1 MVHFSRKWF
10 AVPFILATL
19 FAAGC
24 CDHTYDYSDY
34 EDHDSSRG
42 SVLYDSSGVL
52 AALSGKFSLEAP
64 LIPKSLTITAL
75 TANLEE
81 VDVIEATIGVNDSL
95 GYTFTSDSS
104 DYPTTFAKLTFT
116 CTRGDSPDAKELSF
130 EEYVDFG
137 RYPAPAVNLFGALE
151 SNRVRYLVQEDGFY
165 LGNAK
170 KKASREIF
178 RMFGMEWQEGVD
190 FESDSIKFE
199 ALRLMPYLL
208 AGSDNSDS
216 AFVATFKKMSQAIG
230 NGDSENATF
239 RSDIF
244 DTLKIADG
252 LVART
257 DKRNL
262 DFAKTD
268 TTSLLFYSALWEQ
281 AYGLSECD
289 SIGKTAEVSNKKS
302 TFSQNLFVC
311 EMRKDSV
318 FFWKPLDSLDLKYIP
333 CYHGVTDNIQHND
346 TVYAC
351 SDAAMSWVVAS
362 PKAAIEYLFGPCD
375 YGNKGKYR
383 AYHDHVFICEGYGF
397 SIRWTDTISGFDR
410 EKAEFEAYFYN
421 KYGDCTVNRE
431 NEKAAFNEEYFRCHN
446 GKWESITPL
455 GYVTD
460 DSCSAGDTIMLPP
473 SSYYRCDKNNNW
485 NPISYFD
492 YYNIV
497 CSEENQYEVLHDG
510 IAYHWCVFRDGWRW
524 RWERIPADKQIPPVL
539 NHDTRKDGHVVKY
552 DATYYIFKNG
562 EWEVL
567 PNESAIP
574 PVIHEDGCGETNDS
588 TYVVYD
594 GEYYLCRDSRWLY
607 VSKENVIAPV
617 LAGDSCSTDNK
628 AEVRKYGDEY
638 FVCVAGYNP
647 YGQHISSHW
656 STATKDQIAIYDR
669 NRNRGDYCAAGQA
682 GTTLEW
688 DKKAGG
694 LFGCV
699 KSVDGETYQWARIKI
714 SDMDSLEQKNFA
726 NGTFEK
732 EGVYQCDV
740 SGSHYVFDRFFWN
753 DKQWKDYV
761 RLRLE
766 KATIGDV
773 EYDARMINGKMYVR
787 APYGNKSVY
796 LSDFETRSESFD
808 GFYQRWSRWAGVN
821 GSIKFVYHG
830 ENTFTTWDEA
840 EAFCPA
846 GFHIPDTTEWKKSG
860 VNEWKRTIDSDEMNR
875 ISNVI
880 QGMDELDSDGSFKRN
895 LILLWSSTSKDDS
908 TQYCFTYE
916 ISSMILHT
924 NIKAVI
930 ECPKDLMPMGQA
942 MCVRD

>member
-1 MVHFSRKWF
+1 MVHFSHKIF
-10 AVPFILATL
+10 AVPVILAAL

-24 CDHTYDYSDY
+24 FDHTYDYSDF
-34 EDHDSSRG
+34 EEHDSSRG
-42 SVLYDSSGVL
+42 FASRDLTRNF
-52 AALSGKFSLEAP
+52 AALSGTFSLESP
-64 LIPKSLTITAL
+64 LTPKSLTITTL
-75 TANLEE
+75 TQNLNE
-81 VDVIEATIGVNDSL
+81 VEDIEATIDRNDSV

-104 DYPTTFAKLTFT
+104 EYPTTFAKLTFT
-116 CTRGDSPDAKELSF
+116 CTRGDLPDAKELTF

-137 RYPAPAVNLFGALE
+137 RYPTPVINLFGALE
-151 SNRVRYLVQEDGFY
+151 SSRVKYLVQEDGFY

-178 RMFGMEWQEGVD
+178 KMLGMEWQEGID

-208 AGSDNSDS
+208 AVSDNSDS
-216 AFVATFKKMSQAIG
+216 AFSAAFKKMSEAIG
-230 NGDSENATF
+230 NGDAEKVS
-239 RSDIF
+239 F
-244 DTLKIADG
+244 DTLKIANEL
-252 LVART
+252 LVRT
-257 DKRNL
+257 NSRDLNI
-262 DFAKTD
+262 AKTD
-268 TTSLLFYSALWEQ
+268 STSLLFYSMLWEQ
-281 AYGLSECD
+281 AYGLPECD
-289 SIGKTAEVSNKKS
+289 SIGKSSMTADEK
-302 TFSQNLFVC
+302 FVC
-311 EMRKDSV
+311 EMRNDSIL
-318 FFWKPLDSLDLKYIP
+318 FWKPMDSLDLTFGP
-333 CYHGVTDNIQHND
+333 CYHGNTDNIQHND

-351 SDAAMSWVVAS
+351 SEAAMSWVAAS

-375 YGNKGKYR
+375 FDNKGKYR
-383 AYHDHVFICEGYGF
+383 AYHDHIFTCDGYGF
-397 SIRWTDTISGFDR
+397 SIRWTDTISGFDM

-421 KYGDCTVNRE
+421 KYGDCTEERE
-431 NEKAAFNEEYFRCHN
+431 NEKAAFNEEYFRCRN

-455 GYVTD
+455 GYLTD
-460 DSCSAGDTIMLPP
+460 DTCSVGDTIMLPP
-473 SSYYRCDKNNNW
+473 SSYYRCDKENNW

-497 CSEENQYEVLHDG
+497 CNEDKQYEVLHDG
-510 IAYHWCVFRDGWRW
+510 HAYHWCIFRDGWRW
-524 RWERIPADKQIPPVL
+524 RWERIPADQQIPPVL
-539 NHDTRKDGHVVKY
+539 NHDTRKNGHVVKY
-552 DATYYIFKNG
+552 DGVYYIFKDG
-562 EWEVL
+562 EWGIL

-574 PVIHEDGCGETNDS
+574 PVVHEDECGETNDS
-588 TYVVYD
+588 IYVVYD
-594 GEYYLCRDSRWLY
+594 GEYYLCHDSKWLY

-617 LAGDSCSTDNK
+617 LAGDSCSMDNK

-638 FVCVAGYNP
+638 FVCVAGSNL

-656 STATKDQIAIYDR
+656 STATKDQSAIYDR
-669 NRNRGDYCAAGQA
+669 NRKRGDYCAAGQV

-688 DKKAGG
+688 DKKVGG

-714 SDMDSLEQKNFA
+714 GDMDSLEQKNFA
-726 NGTFEK
+726 NGKFEK

-766 KATIGDV
+766 KATIGGV

-787 APYGNKSVY
+787 APYGNKSIY
-796 LSDFETRSESFD
+796 LSDYETKSESFD
-808 GFYQRWSRWAGVN
+808 GFYQKWSRWAGVKD
-821 GSIKFVYHG
+821 SIKFVYNS
-830 ENTFTTWDEA
+830 EDTFTTWDEA
-840 EAFCPA
+840 KAFCPA

-880 QGMDELDSDGSFKRN
+880 QGINEVEKDGSFKRN

-916 ISSMILHT
+916 ISSFILHD
-924 NIKAVI
+924 NIKTVI
-930 ECPKDLMPMGQA
+930 ECPKDLKPMGQA